1 MPEKNVLPQNI
12 LKRALFLP
20 ALCAFALAVSCT
32 RSSQQPTPFVPQL
45 SYRVSFLSGDSLHV
59 SATIACDRGASLQ
72 KILFPPFD
80 ADNPRLKL
88 HGKNIHNLTLTG
100 AYIVDSLRFSPWA
113 GDSLQTMLVRAG
125 QASLTIE
132 YDVTFSYVP
141 GGGMCTVLPG
151 TSGTSDWY
159 YQGNYIFCV
168 PDYAETKP
176 GLWRKN
182 VDAAV
187 AITAP
192 AGRKM
197 YGVLSGEF
205 SPCTVYELL
214 FLQFAVTDR
223 AWQCSGSSSYY
234 AVLSSRQPE
243 PGFVTLVCA
252 DLAKTDSLCAGLFPP
267 LPVPHTVII
276 QDSGSGMEGL
286 FSFYIQNWSA
296 YDYQN
301 SLRSV
306 TSHEALHWWVGI
318 RTGDLNDP
326 WWKEATASY
335 LGFVLGGAIGF
346 PKDTI
351 RRQLVRDFA
360 GNPMVDQKA
369 MSDPYVRD
377 YLFYPDTNMNAI
389 ALVYGKG
396 AQANMI
402 LDKILRQATGN
413 TVTLFSKTGALCTRY
428 DHGAFSRAGFKAILE
443 QGTGLD
449 LSGFF
454 SQYVDSPG
462 ALDTN
467 LLAQTF
473 AWLDSCGA
481 FTGRP

>member
-1 MPEKNVLPQNI
+1 VPEKNVLPQNF
-12 LKRALFLP
+12 LTRAFVLP
-20 ALCAFALAVSCT
+20 ALFALALTVSCS
-32 RSSQQPTPFVPQL
+32 RDSMRPVPFVPQI

-59 SATIACDRGASLQ
+59 SATIACDRGNSLQ

-80 ADNPRLKL
+80 ADNPRLTL
-88 HGKNIHNLTLTG
+88 SGKNIHNVTLTG
-100 AYIVDSLRFSPWA
+100 ANIEDSLRFSPWA
-113 GDSLQTMLVRAG
+113 GDSMQGMLVRAG
-125 QASLTIE
+125 QASFTLE
-132 YDVTFSYVP
+132 YDVTFPYVP
-141 GGGMCTVLPG
+141 GGGMRTVLPG
-151 TSGTSDWY
+151 TSGTNDWY

-168 PDYAETKP
+168 PDFAETKP

-182 VDAAV
+182 LDAAV

-205 SPCTVYELL
+205 SANTVYELL
-214 FLQFAVTDR
+214 FLQFTVTDR

-234 AVLSSRQPE
+234 AVLSSHLPE
-243 PGFVTLVCA
+243 AGFSSMVCA
-252 DLAKTDSLCAGLFPP
+252 DLAKTDSLCAGMFPP
-267 LPVPHTVII
+267 LLMPHTVII

-296 YDYQN
+296 SDYQN
-301 SLRSV
+301 LLRSV

-335 LGFVLGGAIGF
+335 LGFELGGAIGF
-346 PKDTI
+346 SKDVI
-351 RRQLVRDFA
+351 RSHIVKDFA
-360 GNPMVDQKA
+360 GNPVVEQRA

-377 YLFYPDTNMNAI
+377 YLFSPDTNLNAT

-396 AQANMI
+396 TQVNMI
-402 LDKILRQATGN
+402 LDKMLRQATGN

-428 DHGAFSRAGFKAILE
+428 DHGAFSRAGFKAVLE

-449 LSGFF
+449 LSDFF
-454 SQYVDSPG
+454 SRYVDGVGP
-462 ALDTN
+462 LDTA

>member
-1 MPEKNVLPQNI
+1 VPEKNVLPQN
-12 LKRALFLP
+12 LLNRAFVLP
-20 ALCAFALAVSCT
+20 ALCALALAASCT
-32 RSSQQPTPFVPQL
+32 RSGPQPAPFVPQI

-59 SATIACDRGASLQ
+59 CATIACDRGAGLQ

-80 ADNPRLKL
+80 ADNPRL
-88 HGKNIHNLTLTG
+88 GFYGNNIRNLRLTG
-100 AYIVDSLRFSPWA
+100 AYIEDSLRFSPWA
-113 GDSLQTMLVRAG
+113 DDSMQAILVRAA
-125 QASLTIE
+125 QASFTVE
-132 YDVTFSYVP
+132 YDVTFPYGP
-141 GGGMCTVLPG
+141 GGGMRTVLPG
-151 TSGTSDWY
+151 TSGTDDWY

-182 VDAAV
+182 IDAAV
-187 AITAP
+187 SITAP

-205 SPCTVYELL
+205 SANTVYELL

-234 AVLSSRQPE
+234 AVLSSRDAQPE
-243 PGFVTLVCA
+243 FSALVCA

-267 LPVPHTVII
+267 LSAPHTVII

-286 FSFYIQNWSA
+286 FSFYLQNWSA

-318 RTGDLNDP
+318 RTGDLDDP

-335 LGFVLGGAIGF
+335 LGFELGGAIGF
-346 PKDTI
+346 SKDTI
-351 RRQLVRDFA
+351 RHQLVRNFA
-360 GNPMVDQKA
+360 GNPMVEQKA
-369 MSDPYVRD
+369 MADPYVRD
-377 YLFYPDTNMNAI
+377 HLFHPDSNINAI

-396 AQANMI
+396 TQVNMI
-402 LDKILRQATGN
+402 LDKILRQATNN
-413 TVTLFSKTGALCTRY
+413 TATLFSKPGALCTHY
-428 DHGAFSRAGFKAILE
+428 DHGAFSRAGFRAVLE

-449 LSGFF
+449 LSDFF
-454 SQYVDSPG
+454 SRYVDGVGP
-462 ALDTN
+462 LDTF

-473 AWLDSCGA
+473 AWLDSAGA
-481 FTGRP
+481 FTGKP